1 MLLKGDKEMKNRT
14 VQQCDHVRVSTI
26 AKVIG
31 VVAVAASAVAFAT
44 HFKALKR
51 LVEISRM

>member
-1 MLLKGDKEMKNRT
+1 MKNRT
-14 VQQCDHVRVSTI
+14 APQCDHVRVSTI
-26 AKVIG
+26 AKVVG
-31 VVAVAASAVAFAT
+31 VAAVTASAVAFAV